1 MKHYLLHLRAPIR
14 ALFALLAFSA
24 VSLSVEAQETS
35 CYVVFS
41 ISTDFKTK
49 VEIPMVAALYRD
61 DKGGN
66 THTKDYNRWQISLK
80 YDDPRWKDFPDG
92 STVYWYIKDR
102 DGKIIGP
109 STNGEDMDNGTDN
122 SSDRASV
129 HGRMLY
135 KSEGS
140 LKTDGTESSFTY
152 FKCTK
157 GKDKAVSCTFAYATA
172 GWEGSGNGGSKLD
185 YSNPSVQYWR
195 NKSGIKYDLGYNTT
209 SSSSIALPYYDGTFC
224 YVKKP
229 DNWDEIYAY
238 AYISDNDKQ
247 TANWHG
253 DQLTETANYNGET
266 YYLWKMGSDKKG
278 TPANIIFNNGDKQQ
292 QKEQTPG
299 GPNAWDFTNGG
310 IYDATDHNKTTDYI
324 IGTVTKQSDAT
335 DPTAAYEKFYAYGF
349 WGEGEKSFKEMSP
362 VVYYNAK
369 DKNVVDSVVYYVN
382 MSKVKASFDNFF
394 FMFCSQ
400 RYMESWN
407 NWTTNGNPG
416 AWDFVWRPEIF
427 DDRDC
432 NALSGALYQPGND
445 LSNVSSG
452 SGGASYFTG
461 GSNNKGFKTSDDG
474 KGKNQMQSIN
484 PLLTEAQ
491 KQKYDSYTLSL
502 NVTTG
507 TYNVEFH
514 NAIQIVGPAV
524 ESGTNWT
531 VDDNRN
537 YTPHKNFACGTWD
550 KSKAITLRPS
560 DDGTYY
566 YTTVKLKAGEK
577 FRFIENNNYRTN
589 FGEDDVTPSATDFAP
604 EKEHGDVCYYNH
616 ITRNTLTADE
626 DPNPTG
632 KSGASGLSKGND
644 ITFTMPGL
652 KEGDTYETEIR
663 VSAGNPFDQQM
674 TGKAAPFYTITR
686 PVKLFNYGS
695 DNKGYTSFACNYPL
709 EIVNGTDVKVYDI
722 ISYNMKDNKV
732 TLRDQSDTY
741 KVARKVDN
749 QDVTKPYIP
758 AKSGVILSTTA
769 SGNVSTITVRPMI
782 EKLGET
788 VNNGS
793 NLLKE
798 VYLPGQKIYMT
809 VPESSVNTGDPV
821 TSRQYLFS
829 WVKQNDGNSYKLG
842 FLRSKTGESVS
853 ERAYLSLT
861 GEAVGAPTLNPSDQA
876 AYDRVEGISTDD
888 ETGFSAKEYQVNLF
902 FEGSEDDTTG
912 IHTLNHQIADNE
924 GYYTLQGIRV
934 NKPTTAGIYI
944 HNGKKI
950 VVK

>member
-14 ALFALLAFSA
+14 AFFALLAFSA
-24 VSLSVEAQETS
+24 VSLSVEAQAQETTKYS
-35 CYVVFS
+35 VVFS
-41 ISTDFKTK
+41 NSTDFKTK

-61 DKGGN
+61 DKGEN
-66 THTKDYNRWQISLK
+66 THKKDDSRWQISLK

-157 GKDKAVSCTFAYATA
+157 GKSSAVSCTFAYATA
-172 GWEGSGNGGSKLD
+172 DYEPSSNNGSQLTYG
-185 YSNPSVQYWR
+185 NPSVQYWR
-195 NKSGIKYDLGYNTT
+195 NKSGIKYDLKYNVT
-209 SSSSIALPYYDGTFC
+209 SSSSIDLPYYDGTFC

-229 DNWDEIYAY
+229 DNWDKIYAY

-247 TANWHG
+247 TADWYG
-253 DQLTETANYNGET
+253 DQLTTTAEYNGKT
-266 YYLWKMGSDKKG
+266 YYLWRMSPDKKG
-278 TPANIIFNNGDKQQ
+278 TPAKIIFNNGDEQ
-292 QKEQTPG
+292 QKQQTPG
-299 GPNAWDFTNGG
+299 GSNAWKFTNGG

-349 WGEGEKSFKEMSP
+349 WGEGVKSFKEMSP

-382 MSKVKASFDNFF
+382 MSKVHASFDNFF

-400 RYMESWN
+400 HYMNSWDK
-407 NWTTNGNPG
+407 WTTNGNPG

-427 DDRDC
+427 DNRDC
-432 NALSGALYQPGND
+432 NTLSGALYQPGND
-445 LSNVSSG
+445 LSNVSG
-452 SGGASYFTG
+452 STGYGASFFTG

-484 PLLTEAQ
+484 PLLTQAQ
-491 KQKYDSYTLSL
+491 KQTYDSYTLSL

-507 TYNVEFH
+507 TYNIEFH

-524 ESGTNWT
+524 VSGTNWT
-531 VDDNRN
+531 VNDNRD
-537 YTPHKNFACGTWD
+537 YTPHENFACGTWD
-550 KSKAITLRPS
+550 KSKAITLKPS

-566 YTTVKLKAGEK
+566 YTTVKLKVGEK

-589 FGEDDVTPSATDFAP
+589 FGEDNVTPSATDFAP
-604 EKEHGDVCYYNH
+604 EKENGDVCYYNH
-616 ITRNTLTADE
+616 ISRNTLTEDADPKGE
-626 DPNPTG
+626 
-632 KSGASGLSKGND
+632 SGASGLSKGTD
-644 ITFTMPGL
+644 ITFNMPGL
-652 KEGDTYETEIR
+652 KDGATYETEIR
-663 VSAGNPFDQQM
+663 VSATNPFDQQM

-686 PVKLFNYGS
+686 PVKLFNYSS
-695 DNKGYTSFACNYPL
+695 DGTTGYTSFACNYPL
-709 EIVNGTDVKVYDI
+709 EIVSGTDVKFYDI
-722 ISYNMKDNKV
+722 ISYDKEKNKV
-732 TLRDQSDTY
+732 TLRDKSSDF
-741 KVARKVDN
+741 KMNDK
-749 QDVTKPYIP
+749 QYIP
-758 AKSGVILSTTA
+758 AKSGVILSATA
-769 SGNVSTITVRPMI
+769 SDKVSTITVRPMI

-788 VNNGS
+788 VDNGS
-793 NLLKE
+793 NLLKP
-798 VYLPGQKIYMT
+798 VYLPGKTIYMT
-809 VPESSVNTGDPV
+809 LPETSTKTGDPV

-829 WVKQNDGNSYKLG
+829 WVKQKDGNSYKLG
-842 FLRSKTGESVS
+842 FLRSKTGKSVS

-861 GEAVGAPTLNPSDQA
+861 GEAVGAPTLNPSDKD
-876 AYDRVEGISTDD
+876 AYERVEGISTDD
-888 ETGFSAKEYQVNLF
+888 SSLAGAKEYQVNLF

-912 IHTLNHQIADNE
+912 IHTLNHQIADKE

>member
-1 MKHYLLHLRAPIR
+1 MHLRAPIR

-24 VSLSVEAQETS
+24 VSLSVDAQEPTYS
-35 CYVVFS
+35 VVFS
-41 ISTDFKTK
+41 NSTSFDKK
-49 VEIPMVAALYRD
+49 VEVSMVAALYRD
-61 DKGGN
+61 KDKDGN
-66 THTKDYNRWQISLK
+66 VLSADIKHTKDNSRWQISLK
-80 YDDPRWKDFPDG
+80 YDDPRWKGIDDG
-92 STVYWYIKDR
+92 TVYWYIKSP
-102 DGKIIGP
+102 DGKKIIGP
-109 STNGEDMDNGTDN
+109 STNEEDMDDGKDN
-122 SSDRASV
+122 SATTASV
-129 HGRMLY
+129 QGRMFY

-140 LKTDGTESSFTY
+140 LKTTDGTASSFTY

-157 GKDKAVSCTFAYATA
+157 GKDKAVSCTFAYAA
-172 GWEGSGNGGSKLD
+172 ADYEKSGNNGSELT

-229 DNWDEIYAY
+229 DYWDKIYAY

-247 TANWHG
+247 TADWHG
-253 DQLTETANYNGET
+253 DQLTTTAEYDGQT

-278 TPANIIFNNGDKQQ
+278 TPAKIIFNNGDKQQ
-292 QKEQTPG
+292 QQQQTPG
-299 GPNAWDFTNGG
+299 GSNAWDFTNGG
-310 IYDATDHNKTTDYI
+310 IYDATNHNKMTDYI

-349 WGEGEKSFKEMSP
+349 WGEGDKSFKEMSP
-362 VVYYNAK
+362 VVYYNANN
-369 DKNVVDSVVYYVN
+369 KNVVDSVVYYVN

-400 RYMESWN
+400 RYRQNWD
-407 NWTTNGNPG
+407 NWTTNGSNG

-427 DDRDC
+427 DNRDC
-432 NALSGALYQPGND
+432 NTLSGALYQPGND
-445 LSNVSSG
+445 LSNVSGSNG
-452 SGGASYFTG
+452 SGASFFTG

-484 PLLTEAQ
+484 PLLKDDQ
-491 KQKYDSYTLSL
+491 KLNYDSYTLSL

-507 TYNVEFH
+507 TYNIEFH

-524 ESGTNWT
+524 VSGTNWT
-531 VDDNRN
+531 VNAQRK
-537 YTPHKNFACGTWD
+537 YTSNDATCGTWD
-550 KSKAITLRPS
+550 KRKAITLKPS

-566 YTTVKLKAGEK
+566 YTTVTLRAGEK
-577 FRFIENNNYRTN
+577 FRFIENNKYLTN
-589 FGEDDVTPSATDFAP
+589 FGEDDFTPSATDFAP
-604 EKEHGDVCYYNH
+604 EKENGDVCYYNH
-616 ITRNTLTADE
+616 IRRNTLTEDAD
-626 DPNPTG
+626 PQGT
-632 KSGASGLSKGND
+632 SGESGLGND

-652 KEGDTYETEIR
+652 SNGETYETEIR

-709 EIVNGTDVKVYDI
+709 EIVSGTDVKVYDI
-722 ISYNMKDNKV
+722 ISYEMNKNKV
-732 TLRDQSDTY
+732 TLRDKSSDY
-741 KVARKVDN
+741 KANSK
-749 QDVTKPYIP
+749 QYIP
-758 AKSGVILSTTA
+758 AKSGVILSATA
-769 SGNVSTITVRPMI
+769 SDNESNESNVSTITVRPLI

-793 NLLKE
+793 NLLKA
-798 VYLPGQKIYMT
+798 VYLPGTTINMT
-809 VPESSVNTGDPV
+809 LPETSVNTGDPV
-821 TSRQYLFS
+821 DSRQYLFS
-829 WVKQNDGNSYKLG
+829 WVKQSDGSYKLG
-842 FLRSKTGESVS
+842 FLRSKTGKSVS

-861 GEAVGAPTLNPSDQA
+861 GEAVGATTLNPSDQA
-876 AYDRVEGISTDD
+876 AYERVEGISTDD
-888 ETGFSAKEYQVNLF
+888 SSLANAKEYQVNLF

>member
-24 VSLSVEAQETS
+24 VSLSVEAQAQETS

-41 ISTDFKTK
+41 NTKDFQTK
-49 VEIPMVAALYRD
+49 VEVPMVAALYRD
-61 DKGGN
+61 DKDGN
-66 THTKDYNRWQISLK
+66 THTKDNSRWQVSLK
-80 YDDPRWKDFPDG
+80 YDDPRWEGIDDG
-92 STVYWYIKDR
+92 TVYWYIKSPN
-102 DGKIIGP
+102 GKIIGP
-109 STNGEDMDNGTDN
+109 NNKAEDMDDGTDY
-122 SSDRASV
+122 SDPNASV
-129 HGRMLY
+129 PGRMFY

-140 LKTDGTESSFTY
+140 LKTDGTETSFTY

-172 GWEGSGNGGSKLD
+172 GWEDSGNHGSKLD

-195 NKSGIKYDLGYNTT
+195 NKSGIKYDLKYNVT
-209 SSSSIALPYYDGTFC
+209 SSSSIDLPYYDGTFC

-229 DNWDEIYAY
+229 ATWDNIYAY

-247 TANWHG
+247 TADWYG
-253 DQLTETANYNGET
+253 DQLTTTAEYDGKT
-266 YYLWKMGSDKKG
+266 YYLWRMSPDKKG
-278 TPANIIFNNGDKQQ
+278 TPAKIIFNDGGKTQTSGDGW
-292 QKEQTPG
+292 P
-299 GPNAWDFTNGG
+299 FTSGNV
-310 IYDATDHNKTTDYI
+310 YDASQSTDYI
-324 IGTVTKQSDAT
+324 IGTVKKQSDAT

-349 WGEGEKSFKEMSP
+349 WGEGDKSFKKMSP
-362 VVYYNAK
+362 VVYYNAN

-382 MSKVKASFDNFF
+382 MSKVNASFDNFF

-400 RYMESWN
+400 RYMDSWTQ
-407 NWTTNGNPG
+407 WKTNTNPG

-427 DDRDC
+427 DNRDC
-432 NALSGALYQPGND
+432 NTLSGALYQPGND

-452 SGGASYFTG
+452 SGASYFTG

-531 VDDNRN
+531 VNDRREYESTENV
-537 YTPHKNFACGTWD
+537 ACGTWD
-550 KSKAITLRPS
+550 KTKAITLKPS

-566 YTTVKLKAGEK
+566 FTTVKLKAGEK
-577 FRFIENNNYRTN
+577 FRFIENNSYSTN
-589 FGEDDVTPSATDFAP
+589 FGEDGVTPSATDFAP
-604 EKEHGDVCYYNH
+604 EKENGDVCYYNH
-616 ITRNTLTADE
+616 IRRNTLTE
-626 DPNPTG
+626 DVNPTET
-632 KSGASGLSKGND
+632 SGASGLGND
-644 ITFTMPGL
+644 ITFNMPGL
-652 KEGDTYETEIR
+652 DKGKTYETEIR
-663 VSAGNPFDQQM
+663 VSAANPFDQQM

-686 PVKLFNYGS
+686 PVKLFNYGN

-709 EIVNGTDVKVYDI
+709 EIVSGTDVKVYDI
-722 ISYNMKDNKV
+722 ISYDKEKNKV
-732 TLRDQSDTY
+732 TLRDQSSDF
-741 KVARKVDN
+741 KMNDK
-749 QDVTKPYIP
+749 QYIP
-758 AKSGVILSTTA
+758 AKSGVILSATA
-769 SGNVSTITVRPMI
+769 TDKVSEITVRPLI

-788 VNNGS
+788 VDNES
-793 NLLKE
+793 KLLNP
-798 VYLPGQKIYMT
+798 VYLPGKTIYMT
-809 VPESSVNTGDPV
+809 LPETSTKTGDPV

-829 WVKQNDGNSYKLG
+829 WVKQKDGSHKLG
-842 FLRSKTGESVS
+842 FLRSKTGVSVS

-861 GEAVGAPTLNPSDQA
+861 GEAVGATTLNPSDQD
-876 AYDRVEGISTDD
+876 AYKRVEGISTDD
-888 ETGFSAKEYQVNLF
+888 SSLANAKEYQVGLF

-912 IHTLNHQIADNE
+912 IHTLNHQIADKE

>member
-24 VSLSVEAQETS
+24 VSLSVEAQAQETS

-41 ISTDFKTK
+41 NSTDFKTK

-61 DKGGN
+61 DKGEN
-66 THTKDYNRWQISLK
+66 THKKDDSRWQISLK
-80 YDDPRWKDFPDG
+80 YDDPRWKDIPDG

-109 STNGEDMDNGTDN
+109 STQEEDMDDGTDN
-122 SSDRASV
+122 SSDSASV
-129 HGRMLY
+129 HGRMFY

-157 GKDKAVSCTFAYATA
+157 GKDKAVSCTFAYAA
-172 GWEGSGNGGSKLD
+172 ADYEKSGNNGSELT

-195 NKSGIKYDLGYNTT
+195 NKSGIRYDLKYNVT
-209 SSSSIALPYYDGTFC
+209 SSSSIDLPYYDGTFC
-224 YVKKP
+224 YVEKP
-229 DNWDEIYAY
+229 AGWDKIYAY

-247 TANWHG
+247 TADWHG
-253 DQLTETANYNGET
+253 DQLTTTAEYDGQT
-266 YYLWKMGSDKKG
+266 YYLWRKSSDKEG
-278 TPANIIFNNGDKQQ
+278 TPAKIIFNDGGNNQTSGDGW
-292 QKEQTPG
+292 PFASG
-299 GPNAWDFTNGG
+299 N
-310 IYDATDHNKTTDYI
+310 IYDASRSTDYI
-324 IGTVTKQSDAT
+324 IGTVKKQSDAT

-349 WGEGEKSFKEMSP
+349 WGEGDKSFKEMSP
-362 VVYYNAK
+362 VVYRNAE
-369 DKNVVDSVVYYVN
+369 NEVDSVVYYVN

-394 FMFCSQ
+394 FTFCSQ
-400 RYMESWN
+400 RYRQNWD
-407 NWTTNGNPG
+407 NWTTNGSNG

-445 LSNVSSG
+445 LSDVSG
-452 SGGASYFTG
+452 STGSGASYFTG

-531 VDDNRN
+531 VNDRREYKSTENV
-537 YTPHKNFACGTWD
+537 ACGTWN
-550 KSKAITLRPS
+550 KEKAITLRPS

-604 EKEHGDVCYYNH
+604 EKENGDVCYYNH
-616 ITRNTLTADE
+616 ISRNTLTE
-626 DPNPTG
+626 DVNPTG
-632 KSGASGLSKGND
+632 GTSSASGLAGKD

-652 KEGDTYETEIR
+652 NNGETYETEIR
-663 VSAGNPFDQQM
+663 VSANNPFDQQM
-674 TGKAAPFYTITR
+674 MGKAAPFYTITR

-709 EIVNGTDVKVYDI
+709 EIVGDKKDVKVYDI
-722 ISYNMKDNKV
+722 ISYDKEKNKV
-732 TLRDQSDTY
+732 TLRDKSSDY
-741 KVARKVDN
+741 KANSK
-749 QDVTKPYIP
+749 QYIP
-758 AKSGVILSTTA
+758 AKSGVILSATA
-769 SGNVSTITVRPMI
+769 SDNESNESNVSTITVRPLI

-793 NLLKE
+793 NLLKA
-798 VYLPGQKIYMT
+798 VYLPGTTINMT
-809 VPESSVNTGDPV
+809 LPETSVNTGDPV
-821 TSRQYLFS
+821 DSRQYLFS

-842 FLRSKTGESVS
+842 FLRSKTGVSVS

-861 GEAVGAPTLNPSDQA
+861 GEAVDAPTLNPSDQS
-876 AYDRVEGISTDD
+876 AYERVEGISTDD
-888 ETGFSAKEYQVNLF
+888 SSLAGAKEYQVGLF

-912 IHTLNHQIADNE
+912 IHTLNHQIADKE

-944 HNGKKI
+944 HDGKKI

>member
-24 VSLSVEAQETS
+24 VSLSVDAEEPP
-35 CYVVFS
+35 YWVVFS
-41 ISTDFKTK
+41 NTQDFKSK
-49 VEIPMVAALYRD
+49 VEVPMVAALYRD
-61 DKGGN
+61 KDMNGNNLSADKV
-66 THTKDYNRWQISLK
+66 HTKDNSRWQISLK
-80 YDDPRWKDFPDG
+80 YDDPRWEDIDEG
-92 STVYWYIKDR
+92 SVYWYIKDR

-109 STNGEDMDNGTDN
+109 SNGEENMDNGTDN

-129 HGRMLY
+129 RDRMLY
-135 KSEGS
+135 KSVGS
-140 LKTDGTESSFTY
+140 LKTTDGTASSF

-172 GWEGSGNGGSKLD
+172 GWEDSGNRGSKLD

-195 NKSGIKYDLGYNTT
+195 NKSGIKYDLKYNVT
-209 SSSSIALPYYDGTFC
+209 SSSSIDLPYYDGTFC

-229 DNWDEIYAY
+229 ATWDEIYAY

-247 TANWHG
+247 TADWHG

-278 TPANIIFNNGDKQQ
+278 TPAKIIFNNGDKQQ
-292 QKEQTPG
+292 QQQQTPG
-299 GPNAWDFTNGG
+299 GSDAWDFTNGG
-310 IYDATDHNKTTDYI
+310 IYDATNHDKKTDYF
-324 IGTVTKQSDAT
+324 IGTVKKQSDAT

-400 RYMESWN
+400 RYRQNWD
-407 NWTTNGNPG
+407 NWTTNGSNG

-427 DDRDC
+427 DNRDC
-432 NALSGALYQPGND
+432 NTLSGALYQPGND
-445 LSNVSSG
+445 LSDVSG
-452 SGGASYFTG
+452 STGSGASYFTG

-484 PLLTEAQ
+484 PLLTEEQ

-524 ESGTNWT
+524 VSGTNWT
-531 VDDNRN
+531 FNDNRE
-537 YTPHKNFACGTWD
+537 YSETKNVECGTWD

-589 FGEDDVTPSATDFAP
+589 FGEDNVTPSATDFAP
-604 EKEHGDVCYYNH
+604 EKENGDVCYYNH
-616 ITRNTLTADE
+616 ISRNTLTDDV
-626 DPNPTG
+626 DPKGT
-632 KSGASGLSKGND
+632 SGASGLADND

-652 KEGDTYETEIR
+652 DGDIYETEIR
-663 VSAGNPFDQQM
+663 VSANNPFDQQM
-674 TGKAAPFYTITR
+674 TGKTAPFYTITR

-722 ISYNMKDNKV
+722 ISYNMNDNKV
-732 TLRDQSDTY
+732 TLRDKSSDY
-741 KVARKVDN
+741 KANSK
-749 QDVTKPYIP
+749 QYIP
-758 AKSGVILSTTA
+758 AKSGVILSATA
-769 SGNVSTITVRPMI
+769 SSNESNENKVSTITVRPLI

-793 NLLKE
+793 NLLKP
-798 VYLPGQKIYMT
+798 VYLSGTTIYMT
-809 VPESSVNTGDPV
+809 LPETSTETGDKV
-821 TSRQYLFS
+821 DSRQYLFS
-829 WVKQNDGNSYKLG
+829 WVKQSNNTYKLG
-842 FLRSKTGESVS
+842 FLRSKTGKSVS

-876 AYDRVEGISTDD
+876 AYERVEGISTDD
-888 ETGFSAKEYQVNLF
+888 SSLANAKEYQVGLF

>member
-41 ISTDFKTK
+41 NSKDFKTK
-49 VEIPMVAALYRD
+49 VEIPMVAALFRD
-61 DKGGN
+61 DQGGN

-80 YDDPRWKDFPDG
+80 YDDPRWEDIDEGP
-92 STVYWYIKDR
+92 VYWYIKDR

-122 SSDRASV
+122 SSDSASV

-135 KSEGS
+135 KSVGS
-140 LKTDGTESSFTY
+140 LKTTDGTASSFTY

-172 GWEGSGNGGSKLD
+172 GWEDSGNLGSKLD
-185 YSNPSVQYWR
+185 YSNSSVQYWR
-195 NKSGIKYDLGYNTT
+195 NKSGIKYDLKYNVT
-209 SSSSIALPYYDGTFC
+209 SSSSIALPYYDSTFC

-229 DNWDEIYAY
+229 ATWGSIYAY
-238 AYISDNDKQ
+238 AYKSGNDKQ
-247 TANWHG
+247 TADWHG
-253 DQLTETANYNGET
+253 DQLTTTAEYDGQT

-278 TPANIIFNNGDKQQ
+278 TPAKIIFNDGGNN
-292 QKEQTPG
+292 QTSADG
-299 GPNAWDFTNGG
+299 WAFTSGNV
-310 IYDATDHNKTTDYI
+310 YDASQSSNYI
-324 IGTVTKQSDAT
+324 IGTVKKQSDAT

-349 WGEGEKSFKEMSP
+349 WGVGDKSFKEMSP
-362 VVYYNAK
+362 VVYYNAN

-382 MSKVKASFDNFF
+382 MSKVHASFDNFF

-400 RYMESWN
+400 HYMNSWDK
-407 NWTTNGNPG
+407 WTTNGNPG

-427 DDRDC
+427 DNRDC
-432 NALSGALYQPGND
+432 NTLSGALYQPGND
-445 LSNVSSG
+445 LSNVSG
-452 SGGASYFTG
+452 STDKGASYFTG
-461 GSNNKGFKTSDDG
+461 GSNNKGFKTSDDN

-484 PLLTEAQ
+484 PLLTDEQ
-491 KQKYDSYTLSL
+491 KKTYDSYTLSL
-502 NVTTG
+502 NVTAG

-531 VDDNRN
+531 VNDRRE
-537 YTPHKNFACGTWD
+537 YECTKNVECGTWN
-550 KSKAITLRPS
+550 KEKAITLRPS

-589 FGEDDVTPSATDFAP
+589 FGEDNVTPSDKDFAP
-604 EKEHGDVCYYNH
+604 EKEDGDVCYYNH

-632 KSGASGLSKGND
+632 ISGESKLSTGKD

-652 KEGDTYETEIR
+652 SNGETYETEIR
-663 VSAGNPFDQQM
+663 VSATNPFDQQM

-709 EIVNGTDVKVYDI
+709 EIVSGTDVKVYDI
-722 ISYNMKDNKV
+722 ISYDMDKNKV
-732 TLRDQSDTY
+732 TLRDKSSDF
-741 KVARKVDN
+741 KAN
-749 QDVTKPYIP
+749 TKQYIP
-758 AKSGVILSTTA
+758 AKSGVILSTSA
-769 SGNVSTITVRPMI
+769 SGNVSEITVRPLI

-788 VNNGS
+788 VDNGS
-793 NLLKE
+793 NLLKP
-798 VYLPGQKIYMT
+798 VYQPGKTIYMT
-809 VPESSVNTGDPV
+809 LPETSTETGNPV

-829 WVKQNDGNSYKLG
+829 WVKQSDNTYKLG
-842 FLRSKTGESVS
+842 FLRSKTGVSVS

-861 GEAVGAPTLNPSDQA
+861 GEAVGATTLNPKDKA
-876 AYDRVEGISTDD
+876 AYERVEGISTDD
-888 ETGFSAKEYQVNLF
+888 SSLANAKEYQVNLF

>member
-24 VSLSVEAQETS
+24 VSLSVDAQEPTYS
-35 CYVVFS
+35 VVFS
-41 ISTDFKTK
+41 NSTSFDKK
-49 VEIPMVAALYRD
+49 VEVSMVAALYRD
-61 DKGGN
+61 KDKDGN
-66 THTKDYNRWQISLK
+66 DLSADIKHTKDNSRWQISLK
-80 YDDPRWKDFPDG
+80 YDDPRWKDIPDG
-92 STVYWYIKDR
+92 TVYWYIKSS

-109 STNGEDMDNGTDN
+109 STKEEDMDDGTDN
-122 SSDRASV
+122 SSDSASV
-129 HGRMLY
+129 HGRMFY

-172 GWEGSGNGGSKLD
+172 GWEDSGNRGSKLD

-195 NKSGIKYDLGYNTT
+195 NKSGIKYDLKYNVT
-209 SSSSIALPYYDGTFC
+209 SSSSIDLPYYDGTFC

-229 DNWDEIYAY
+229 ATWDKICAY

-247 TANWHG
+247 TADWHG
-253 DQLTETANYNGET
+253 DQLTETAKYNGET
-266 YYLWKMGSDKKG
+266 YYLWRMSPDKKG
-278 TPANIIFNNGDKQQ
+278 TPTNIIFND
-292 QKEQTPG
+292 
-299 GPNAWDFTNGG
+299 GG
-310 IYDATDHNKTTDYI
+310 INQNPASGQPGWNFVNGTVYDASKSSGYI
-324 IGTVTKQSDAT
+324 LGTVAT

-349 WGEGEKSFKEMSP
+349 WGGKDASFKEMTP
-362 VVYYNAK
+362 VVYYHDN

-382 MSKVKASFDNFF
+382 MSKVNASFDNFY

-400 RYMESWN
+400 RYMERWD
-407 NWTTNGNPG
+407 NWTTNVNKG

-427 DDRDC
+427 DNRDC

-445 LSNVSSG
+445 LSNVGGG
-452 SGGASYFTG
+452 SGASYFTG

-484 PLLTEAQ
+484 PLLKPDQ

-524 ESGTNWT
+524 VSGTNWT
-531 VDDNRN
+531 VNDRREYKSTENV
-537 YTPHKNFACGTWD
+537 ACGTWN
-550 KSKAITLRPS
+550 KEKAITLRPS

-589 FGEDDVTPSATDFAP
+589 FGEDNVTPSDKDFAP
-604 EKEHGDVCYYNH
+604 EKEDGDVCYYNH

-626 DPNPTG
+626 DPTG
-632 KSGASGLSKGND
+632 ISGESKLSTGND
-644 ITFTMPGL
+644 ITFNMPGL
-652 KEGDTYETEIR
+652 DKGKIYETEIR

-709 EIVNGTDVKVYDI
+709 EIVSGTDVKVYDI
-722 ISYNMKDNKV
+722 ISYDKEKNKV
-732 TLRDQSDTY
+732 TLRDKSSDF
-741 KVARKVDN
+741 KMNDK
-749 QDVTKPYIP
+749 QYIP
-758 AKSGVILSTTA
+758 AKSGVILSTSA
-769 SGNVSTITVRPMI
+769 SGNVSEITVRPLI

-788 VNNGS
+788 VDNGS

-798 VYLPGQKIYMT
+798 VYLPGTYIYMT
-809 VPESSVNTGDPV
+809 LPKESTKTGELV

-829 WVKQNDGNSYKLG
+829 WVKQKDGYHKLG
-842 FLRSKTGESVS
+842 FLRSKTGVSVS

-876 AYDRVEGISTDD
+876 AYERVEGISTDD
-888 ETGFSAKEYQVNLF
+888 SSLAGAKEYQVGLF

-912 IHTLNHQIADNE
+912 IHTLNHQIADKE

>member
-14 ALFALLAFSA
+14 AFFALLAFSA
-24 VSLSVEAQETS
+24 VSLSVEAQAQETS

-41 ISTDFKTK
+41 NSTGFKTK

-66 THTKDYNRWQISLK
+66 THTKDYSRWQISLK
-80 YDDPRWKDFPDG
+80 YDDPRWEGIKDGD
-92 STVYWYIKDR
+92 VYWYIKDR

-122 SSDRASV
+122 SSDGASV

-140 LKTDGTESSFTY
+140 LKTDGTASSFTY

-157 GKDKAVSCTFAYATA
+157 GKSSAVSCTFAYATA
-172 GWEGSGNGGSKLD
+172 DYEPSSNNGSQLTYG
-185 YSNPSVQYWR
+185 NPSVQYWR
-195 NKSGIKYDLGYNTT
+195 NKSGIKYDLKYNVT
-209 SSSSIALPYYDGTFC
+209 SSSSIDLPYYDGTFC

-229 DNWDEIYAY
+229 AGWGKICAWVYDNETQYSSASSWPGEELTT
-238 AYISDNDKQ
+238 
-247 TANWHG
+247 TAVYK
-253 DQLTETANYNGET
+253 DQT

-278 TPANIIFNNGDKQQ
+278 TPAKIIFNNGDKQQ
-292 QKEQTPG
+292 IQQTPG
-299 GPNAWDFTNGG
+299 EGNAWNFTNGV
-310 IYDATDHNKTTDYI
+310 IYDATDPKKTTDYTL
-324 IGTVTKQSDAT
+324 GTVKKQSDAT

-349 WGEGEKSFKEMSP
+349 WGEGNKSFKEMSP
-362 VVYYNAK
+362 VVYYN
-369 DKNVVDSVVYYVN
+369 KNNEVDSVVYYVN

-400 RYMESWN
+400 RYMQSWD
-407 NWTTNGNPG
+407 NWTTNGSNG

-427 DDRDC
+427 DNRDC
-432 NALSGALYQPGND
+432 NTLSGALYQPGND
-445 LSNVSSG
+445 LSNLEG
-452 SGGASYFTG
+452 SDQVGASHFTG
-461 GSNNKGFKTSDDG
+461 SSNPLGFKTTDDH

-484 PLLTEAQ
+484 PLLTEEQ

-531 VDDNRN
+531 VNDNRE
-537 YTPHKNFACGTWD
+537 YTPHENFACGTWN
-550 KSKAITLRPS
+550 KEKAITLRPS

-604 EKEHGDVCYYNH
+604 EKENGDVCYYNH
-616 ITRNTLTADE
+616 IRRNTLTE
-626 DPNPTG
+626 DVNPTET
-632 KSGASGLSKGND
+632 SGESGLGND

-652 KEGDTYETEIR
+652 DKGKTYETEIR
-663 VSAGNPFDQQM
+663 VSAANPFDQQM

-709 EIVNGTDVKVYDI
+709 EIVSGTDVKVYDI
-722 ISYNMKDNKV
+722 ISYDMDKNKV
-732 TLRDQSDTY
+732 TLRDKSSDF
-741 KVARKVDN
+741 KMNDK
-749 QDVTKPYIP
+749 QYIP
-758 AKSGVILSTTA
+758 AKSGVILSTSA
-769 SGNVSTITVRPMI
+769 SGNVSEITVRPLI

-788 VNNGS
+788 VDNGS
-793 NLLKE
+793 NLLKP
-798 VYLPGQKIYMT
+798 VYLSGTTIYMT
-809 VPESSVNTGDPV
+809 LPETSTKTGDPV

-829 WVKQNDGNSYKLG
+829 WVKQKDGSHKLG
-842 FLRSKTGESVS
+842 FLRSKTGESTT

-861 GEAVGAPTLNPSDQA
+861 GKQVGAETLNPTDETV
-876 AYDRVEGISTDD
+876 YDRLEGISTDD
-888 ETGFSAKEYQVNLF
+888 KTVFGAKEYQVGLF
-902 FEGSEDDTTG
+902 FEGSDDDATTG
-912 IHTLNHQIADNE
+912 IHTLNHQIADKE